1 MKAMKG
7 KGRPELSWEARS
19 PKISILPPV
28 YIKKRGKIKR
38 GIVKRQRQRTLT
50 WWWERTHVH
59 GGKEEQTVF
68 QLRMK
73 AEAETPKS
81 VDERVPWAS
90 SFVPIY
96 RINPQNQR
104 LDRRERERERENP
117 TTKMKLWRW
126 TWRRSPVRRS
136 PTKLWILDL
145 VRWTCGLGLIVIDK
159 CAITVGLVSNLNNL
173 WALLWAFA

>member
-7 KGRPELSWEARS
+7 KGRPELSWEACS

-28 YIKKRGKIKR
+28 YIKKRGKIIR
-38 GIVKRQRQRTLT
+38 GIVNRETERQRTLT

-73 AEAETPKS
+73 AEAATPKS

-96 RINPQNQR
+96 IINPQNQR
-104 LDRRERERERENP
+104 LDRRERVAVDLATISGPEV
-117 TTKMKLWRW
+117 THQA
-126 TWRRSPVRRS
+126 VDFGFGA
-136 PTKLWILDL
+136 LDL
-145 VRWTCGLGLIVIDK
+145 G
-159 CAITVGLVSNLNNL
+159 VG
-173 WALLWAFA
+173 AHR

>member
-73 AEAETPKS
+73 AEAATPKS

-104 LDRRERERERENP
+104 LDRREREREREREPNNQNE
-117 TTKMKLWRW
+117 TLA
-126 TWRRSPVRRS
+126 
-136 PTKLWILDL
+136 LDL
-145 VRWTCGLGLIVIDK
+145 ATISGPEVTHQAVDFGFGALDLGFG
-159 CAITVGLVSNLNNL
+159 AHSHR
-173 WALLWAFA
+173 

>member
-7 KGRPELSWEARS
+7 KGRPELSWEVCS

-38 GIVKRQRQRTLT
+38 GIVNRERERQRTLT

-104 LDRRERERERENP
+104 LDRREGERERERE
-117 TTKMKLWRW
+117 
-126 TWRRSPVRRS
+126 
-136 PTKLWILDL
+136 
-145 VRWTCGLGLIVIDK
+145 LGLIVI
-159 CAITVGLVSNLNNL
+159 
-173 WALLWAFA
+173 